1 MKKTTKIANA
11 VLWVIIGLLVTTV
24 VLLRMPT
31 VQRFMGEKTA
41 EMLSEKLGTQVSVGR
56 VDVGFLNRITIDD
69 VNIRDQQNEP
79 LLNAA
84 RLSAK
89 IDFLAL
95 ANGKIVVTSA
105 QLFGMKAP
113 THRTTSSLPL
123 TRWPRK
129 TRPPTHLST
138 CASIR

>member
-56 VDVGFLNRITIDD
+56 VDVGFLNRITIDGSSFAVIHQID
-69 VNIRDQQNEP
+69 GVLNHTTLSNGRYEVNWNTPAAAKMYLKRFAIR
-79 LLNAA
+79 
-84 RLSAK
+84 
-89 IDFLAL
+89 
-95 ANGKIVVTSA
+95 
-105 QLFGMKAP
+105 
-113 THRTTSSLPL
+113 
-123 TRWPRK
+123 
-129 TRPPTHLST
+129 
-138 CASIR
+138 